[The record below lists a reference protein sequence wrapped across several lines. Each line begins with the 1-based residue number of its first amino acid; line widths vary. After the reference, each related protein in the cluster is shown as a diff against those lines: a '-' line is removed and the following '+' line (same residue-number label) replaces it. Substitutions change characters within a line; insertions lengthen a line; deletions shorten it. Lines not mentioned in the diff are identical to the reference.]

1 MILGRTLSLDRI
13 EFKSEHFFSYHAMFT
28 KDLNLGFFLFNTI
41 HNRSPFKITFC
52 WNFISNALSTNL
64 QPREFIVI
72 LKANSDLK
80 TVELIVFILGGV
92 RHTPNAPWKFNQQKA
107 NSAKCSRVL
116 GFLFFILKTS
126 RIDLKKIE
134 GKKKRNEMRYGMVHK
149 SKVTDQGYQ
158 GYKRH
163 WMSLTFSTL
172 LVVLN
177 KKKKKLKQWEITWQ
191 NSDAKMQGLV

>member
-1 MILGRTLSLDRI
+1 MQCLQKTL
-13 EFKSEHFFSYHAMFT
+13 T
-28 KDLNLGFFLFNTI
+28 WVFLFNTI
-41 HNRSPFKITFC
+41 HNRSPFKISFC
-52 WNFISNALSTNL
+52 WNFISNAISTNL

-72 LKANSDLK
+72 LKANFRFGNCG
-80 TVELIVFILGGV
+80 INCFHLGGV
-92 RHTPNAPWKFNQQKA
+92 RHTPNAPWKFNQRKA

-116 GFLFFILKTS
+116 GFLFLKPVIS
-126 RIDLKKIE
+126 IERKLK
-134 GKKKRNEMRYGMVHK
+134 KKKRNEMRYGMVHRSK

-177 KKKKKLKQWEITWQ
+177 KKKSWNSCKLRDKIATQ
-191 NSDAKMQGLV
+191 KCRV

>member
-1 MILGRTLSLDRI
+1 MQCLQKTLTWVFFYSIRFTIDLHSKSLFVEILYPMLYPLIFNLENSLSFWKRT
-13 EFKSEHFFSYHAMFT
+13 
-28 KDLNLGFFLFNTI
+28 
-41 HNRSPFKITFC
+41 
-52 WNFISNALSTNL
+52 
-64 QPREFIVI
+64 
-72 LKANSDLK
+72 SDLK
-80 TVELIVFILGGV
+80 TVELIVFIWVGSGILRRPMEV
-92 RHTPNAPWKFNQQKA
+92 QP
-107 NSAKCSRVL
+107 AKSKQYQMLPRTW
-116 GFLFFILKTS
+116 FFILKTS

-134 GKKKRNEMRYGMVHK
+134 GKKKRNEMRYGMVHRSK

-177 KKKKKLKQWEITWQ
+177 KKRKLKQWEITWQ

>member
-1 MILGRTLSLDRI
+1 
-13 EFKSEHFFSYHAMFT
+13 MFT
-28 KDLNLGFFLFNTI
+28 KDLNLDFFLFNTI

-52 WNFISNALSTNL
+52 WNFISNAISTNL

-72 LKANSDLK
+72 LKANFRF
-80 TVELIVFILGGV
+80 ENCGINCFHLGGV
-92 RHTPNAPWKFNQQKA
+92 RHTPNAPWKFNQRKA
-107 NSAKCSRVL
+107 NNSKRSRVL
-116 GFLFFILKTS
+116 GFFILKTS

-134 GKKKRNEMRYGMVHK
+134 EKKKRNEMRYGMVHRSK

-172 LVVLN
+172 LVALN
-177 KKKKKLKQWEITWQ
+177 KKKESWNSGKLRDKIATQKCRI
-191 NSDAKMQGLV
+191 

>member
-13 EFKSEHFFSYHAMFT
+13 EFKSLIT
-28 KDLNLGFFLFNTI
+28 QCLQKTLTWVFFLFNTI
-41 HNRSPFKITFC
+41 HNRSSFKTTFC
-52 WNFISNALSTNL
+52 WNFISNAISTNL

-72 LKANSDLK
+72 LKAN
-80 TVELIVFILGGV
+80 VRFENCGINCFHLGGV
-92 RHTPNAPWKFNQQKA
+92 RHTPNAPWKFNQRKA
-107 NSAKCSRVL
+107 NNSKCSRVL
-116 GFLFFILKTS
+116 GFFILKTS

-134 GKKKRNEMRYGMVHK
+134 EKKKRNEMRYGMVHK

-172 LVVLN
+172 LVVLY
-177 KKKKKLKQWEITWQ
+177 KKNWNSGKLRDKIATQ
-191 NSDAKMQGLV
+191 KCRV

>member
-1 MILGRTLSLDRI
+1 MQCLQKTL
-13 EFKSEHFFSYHAMFT
+13 T
-28 KDLNLGFFLFNTI
+28 WGFFLFNTI

-52 WNFISNALSTNL
+52 WNFISNAISTNL

-92 RHTPNAPWKFNQQKA
+92 RHTPNAPWKFNQRKA
-107 NSAKCSRVL
+107 NNVKCSRVL
-116 GFLFFILKTS
+116 GFLFLKPVIS
-126 RIDLKKIE
+126 IERKLK
-134 GKKKRNEMRYGMVHK
+134 KKKRNEMRYGMVHRSK

-172 LVVLN
+172 LVALN
-177 KKKKKLKQWEITWQ
+177 KKK
-191 NSDAKMQGLV
+191 

>member
-1 MILGRTLSLDRI
+1 
-13 EFKSEHFFSYHAMFT
+13 MFT

-52 WNFISNALSTNL
+52 WNFISNAISTNL

-72 LKANSDLK
+72 LKANFRF
-80 TVELIVFILGGV
+80 ENCGINCFHLGGV
-92 RHTPNAPWKFNQQKA
+92 RHTPNAPWKFNQRKA
-107 NSAKCSRVL
+107 NNANCSRVL
-116 GFLFFILKTS
+116 GFLFLKPVIS
-126 RIDLKKIE
+126 IERKLK
-134 GKKKRNEMRYGMVHK
+134 KKKRNEMRYGMVHRSK

-158 GYKRH
+158 GYKRR

-177 KKKKKLKQWEITWQ
+177 KKKKLKQWEITWQ
-191 NSDAKMQGLV
+191 NSDAKMQDLI

>member
-1 MILGRTLSLDRI
+1 
-13 EFKSEHFFSYHAMFT
+13 MFT

-52 WNFISNALSTNL
+52 WNFISNAISTNL

-72 LKANSDLK
+72 LKANFRF
-80 TVELIVFILGGV
+80 ENCGINCFHLGGV
-92 RHTPNAPWKFNQQKA
+92 RHTPNAPLEVQP
-107 NSAKCSRVL
+107 AKSKQYQMLPRTW
-116 GFLFFILKTS
+116 FFILKTS

-134 GKKKRNEMRYGMVHK
+134 EKKKRNEMRYGMVHRSK

-177 KKKKKLKQWEITWQ
+177 KKKCWNSGKLRDKIATQ
-191 NSDAKMQGLV
+191 KCRV

>member
-1 MILGRTLSLDRI
+1 
-13 EFKSEHFFSYHAMFT
+13 MFT
-28 KDLNLGFFLFNTI
+28 KDLNLVFFLFNTI
-41 HNRSPFKITFC
+41 NNRSPFKITFC
-52 WNFISNALSTNL
+52 WNFISNAISTNL

-72 LKANSDLK
+72 LKANFRFENCGINCFHFGWGQAYSERPMEVQPEKSKQCQLLPR
-80 TVELIVFILGGV
+80 T
-92 RHTPNAPWKFNQQKA
+92 W
-107 NSAKCSRVL
+107 
-116 GFLFFILKTS
+116 FFILKTS

-134 GKKKRNEMRYGMVHK
+134 EKKKRNEMRYGMVHRSK

-177 KKKKKLKQWEITWQ
+177 KNKKVETVGNYVTK
-191 NSDAKMQGLV
+191 